1 MTEAEES
8 PIGPETVA
16 DLPHLGEALDD
27 DRFRQFLDH
36 VPFGVAVAE
45 LASNEV
51 LAYVN
56 IEFER
61 LMGTSAEEL
70 QGKPWSSLPLARSV
84 SGDQDLATAIVAG
97 EEYLGTFATSST
109 TEPQSHVDAW
119 SNTIVDDAGTPLF
132 RLVAIATTNSGQTG
146 ADLAA
151 TLAEKD
157 VLLKELQHRVKN
169 NLQMITALIRMEAR
183 NAQHPDESAR
193 FNRLAG
199 RVDAL
204 TILYRSLS
212 DTNAD
217 ETVDLGTYVS
227 QIASAVMAAHA
238 VQGIRLDMKVDT
250 WPVSVNIA
258 MPVGLV
264 INELMT
270 NALKHAFKDRDGGE
284 IILRCVV
291 DDAGCRISVADNG
304 IGLSNPSDWP
314 RRGKLS
320 AMIVQSIKQNARA
333 DVQVES
339 TPGMGMKVTIVFGK
353 PEANQA

>member
-1 MTEAEES
+1 MS
-8 PIGPETVA
+8 PETVA
-16 DLPHLGEALDD
+16 DLPQLGEALDD

-45 LASNEV
+45 LASDEV
-51 LAYVN
+51 LLYAN
-56 IEFER
+56 LEFER
-61 LMGTSAEEL
+61 LIGISAEDV
-70 QGKPWSSLPLARSV
+70 QGKPWSSLPLVRSV
-84 SGDQDLATAIVAG
+84 SGDQDLTTAIVAG
-97 EEYLGTFATSST
+97 EEYLGTFATSSG
-109 TEPQSHVDAW
+109 TEPDSYIDAW
-119 SNTIVDDAGTPLF
+119 SNTIVNDAGTPLF
-132 RLVAIATTNSGQTG
+132 RLVAIATANTGQT
-146 ADLAA
+146 ATDLAT
-151 TLAEKD
+151 TLGEKD

-183 NAQHPDESAR
+183 NAQHPDEGER

-270 NALKHAFKDRDGGE
+270 NALKHAFKGRDGGE
-284 IILRCVV
+284 IVLRCVV

-304 IGLSNPSDWP
+304 IGLSHPSDWP

-320 AMIVQSIKQNARA
+320 AMIVQSIKHNAKA
-333 DVQVES
+333 DVEVES
-339 TPGMGMKVTIVFGK
+339 TTGMGMKVTIVFEK
-353 PEANQA
+353 REAGQA